1 MIESRKDPETNEKEA
16 RSMLNIFILLAFILA
31 IGYNIYVK
39 TTFSLVVVLV
49 IAAIGIIYRIY
60 SAKKQKDK
68 LNQKNNTQ

>member
-1 MIESRKDPETNEKEA
+1 MIERRKDPETYEKGV

-31 IGYNIYVK
+31 MGYNTYFK

-68 LNQKNNTQ
+68 IKQKNNT

>member
-1 MIESRKDPETNEKEA
+1 MIESRKNPETYEKGV

-31 IGYNIYVK
+31 MGYNTYVK

-60 SAKKQKDK
+60 SAKNMKDK
-68 LNQKNNTQ
+68 INHKNNT

>member
-1 MIESRKDPETNEKEA
+1 MIESRKDTETYEKGV
-16 RSMLNIFILLAFILA
+16 RFMLNTFILLAFLLA
-31 IGYNIYVK
+31 MGYNTYVK

-68 LNQKNNTQ
+68 INQKNNTL

>member
-1 MIESRKDPETNEKEA
+1 
-16 RSMLNIFILLAFILA
+16 MLNMFILLAFILA
-31 IGYNIYVK
+31 MGYNTYVK

-68 LNQKNNTQ
+68 INQKNNT

>member
-1 MIESRKDPETNEKEA
+1 MIESRKEHETYENWA

-31 IGYNIYVK
+31 MGYNTYVK

-68 LNQKNNTQ
+68 LN